1 MDAEKINKIEDL
13 PDYELLVDY
22 LAGLATR
29 RERDA
34 IDARAEAD
42 PAFRSMLDDSRII
55 WERVPLAL
63 PSGTETARPLKLP
76 RRRRQRASRLG
87 WVASTLAAAAV
98 VLIVLVPLR
107 TGRTP
112 RPAESTAAA
121 IPIREYR
128 TGANQRARLVLS
140 DGSTVEI
147 GANSRVRFPRRF
159 SHAVRE
165 IELDGLAFFEIS
177 HDPSRPFVVHAGDA
191 TTRVLGTKFAVEA
204 YPPDHE
210 VRVAVTEG
218 RVSLAPAIST
228 GAAPALI
235 TPGQL
240 GLLSKDG
247 IASVIQDARE
257 FDRLIGWKDG
267 RREYTDVPLS
277 EVLSDLERWYG
288 QTIIVSDPE
297 LAARPVSTVLKGE
310 PLEQVLH
317 LIALVV
323 DAQYERR
330 GSSIVFTP
338 QQRPLSP

>member
-1 MDAEKINKIEDL
+1 MAAENIIRIEDL

-22 LAGLATR
+22 LSGLATP

-34 IDARAEAD
+34 IEARAEVD
-42 PAFRSMLDDSRII
+42 PAFRSMLDDARLI
-55 WERVPLAL
+55 WDRVPLAL
-63 PSGTETARPLKLP
+63 PSGTETARPLTLP
-76 RRRRQRASRLG
+76 RRRRLRVSRLG

-98 VLIVLVPLR
+98 ALIVLIPLR
-107 TGRTP
+107 TPRTL
-112 RPAESTAAA
+112 RLAESTAVAS
-121 IPIREYR
+121 PVREYR
-128 TGANQRARLVLS
+128 TGANERSRLVLS
-140 DGSTVEI
+140 DGSIVEL
-147 GANSRVRFPRRF
+147 GANSRVRTPQRF
-159 SHAVRE
+159 SQAARV
-165 IELDGLAFFEIS
+165 IELDGLAFFEVS
-177 HDPSRPFVVHAGDA
+177 HDPSRPFVVRTGDA

-204 YPPDHE
+204 YPSDHE

-218 RVSLAPAIST
+218 RVTLAPTIST
-228 GAAPALI
+228 GAPPALI

-247 IASVIQDARE
+247 VATVVRDARE
-257 FDRLIGWKDG
+257 FSRLIGWKDG
-267 RREYTDVPLS
+267 RREYTDVPLA

-288 QTIIVSDPE
+288 QKIIVSDPE

-330 GSSIVFTP
+330 GSSIVFAP
-338 QQRPLSP
+338 QQSPVPP

>member
-1 MDAEKINKIEDL
+1 MDAEKIDRIEDL
-13 PDYELLVDY
+13 PDYEMLVDY
-22 LAGLATR
+22 LSGLATP

-63 PSGTETARPLKLP
+63 PSGTEAARPLKLP
-76 RRRRQRASRLG
+76 RQRGQRASRLG
-87 WVASTLAAAAV
+87 WVASALAAAAV
-98 VLIVLVPLR
+98 VLIVLIPLR
-107 TGRTP
+107 TSPTP
-112 RPAESTAAA
+112 RPAESTAVAS
-121 IPIREYR
+121 PIREYR
-128 TGANQRARLVLS
+128 TGANQRTRLVLS
-140 DGSTVEI
+140 DGSIVEM
-147 GANSRVRFPRRF
+147 GANSRVRAPQRF
-159 SHAVRE
+159 GRALRE

-177 HDPSRPFVVHAGDA
+177 HDPDRPFLVHAGDA
-191 TTRVLGTKFAVEA
+191 TTKVLGTKFAVEA
-204 YPPDHE
+204 YVPDHE

-218 RVSLAPAIST
+218 RVALAPAIST
-228 GAAPALI
+228 GSAPALI

-240 GLLSKDG
+240 GLLSRDG

-267 RREYTDVPLS
+267 RREYADVPLS

-317 LIALVV
+317 LLALVV

-338 QQRPLSP
+338 QPDPVSP